1 MSVYLRAKFEVSS
14 IITLTSFR
22 QGGAPPG
29 NVTRPPRHTSKRT
42 PKKPTQI
49 KVKEFRTLKM
59 TDIPNKSDVLTLSW
73 PFWQGIPTLKVK
85 PPNSIFI
92 TTNV

>member
-14 IITLTSFR
+14 SITLTSFR
-22 QGGAPPG
+22 QGEVGEVISPHL
-29 NVTRPPRHTSKRT
+29 RHTSKRT

-49 KVKEFRTLKM
+49 RVKEFRTLKM
-59 TDIPNKSDVLTLSW
+59 TDIPYKSDVLTLSW

-92 TTNV
+92 TTNA